1 MEYIWLV
8 RNFSP
13 PLLKVMRREKFGL
26 VHLLQTE
33 RKRRRCH
40 LLRSIGRAA
49 PPLLCRPQCLSR
61 LLSLS
66 FRKEGDGS
74 NPTIFDDFSR
84 SLLAFKSR
92 VSPSR
97 DHRYPNTVF
106 SGVIGFLIGSLRG
119 PFTRIAAL
127 VGPSITLICRMHIF
141 PSAVHVFCSIR
152 FLWRA
157 TKLQSINLDI
167 DGFFDIQ
174 VAHWPLLDSLAAAF
188 RLTRPHFL
196 QLRLNLMCCNLRS
209 RQGQR
214 NNGKSQS
221 TLPLKRVPTP
231 ADDAD
236 R

>member
-1 MEYIWLV
+1 MDGQEFL
-8 RNFSP
+8 P

-49 PPLLCRPQCLSR
+49 PPLLCRPECLSS

-84 SLLAFKSR
+84 SLLAFKNR

-106 SGVIGFLIGSLRG
+106 SGVIGLLDWPTAR
-119 PFTRIAAL
+119 PFYFDS
-127 VGPSITLICRMHIF
+127 GPSWAIDYFDLPHAYF
-141 PSAVHVFCSIR
+141 SIGC
-152 FLWRA
+152 A
-157 TKLQSINLDI
+157 CVLQYQIPLTCN
-167 DGFFDIQ
+167 Q
-174 VAHWPLLDSLAAAF
+174 VAID
-188 RLTRPHFL
+188 
-196 QLRLNLMCCNLRS
+196 
-209 RQGQR
+209 
-214 NNGKSQS
+214 
-221 TLPLKRVPTP
+221 
-231 ADDAD
+231 
-236 R
+236 